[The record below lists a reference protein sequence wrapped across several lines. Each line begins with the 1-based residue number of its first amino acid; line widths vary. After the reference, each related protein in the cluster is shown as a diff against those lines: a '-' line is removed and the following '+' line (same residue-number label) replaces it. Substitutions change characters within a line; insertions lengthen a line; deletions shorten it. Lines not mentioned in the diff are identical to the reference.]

1 MSVLHMPRIRYGVP
15 LWLDRVPS
23 ARRPSY
29 PRYKGDSETDVV
41 IVGGGLAGCLA
52 AYTFRKAGIR
62 VTLLEADRVGLG
74 SAASLGWM
82 PEHPG
87 VPFRALQDAHG
98 LRSARKI
105 WEASRKS
112 ALDAAA
118 LLRRLAIRCDLTKVE
133 SVLVARDND
142 QLLRVKREHQAIAD
156 AGLDAVLVN
165 ARKLTTELRAEELL
179 SAIRTKNDAVCDPYR
194 ACTGLAAA
202 ASKAKA
208 LIFEHSAVV
217 KVKAG
222 RKQVEV
228 KTAGGTI
235 IANTVIMA
243 TNEPGPGCAAL
254 RRHVRVTDTYAVA
267 TPPLTGP
274 LMAPVAKALGKR
286 DVVMREA
293 AGIFGPGFPGP
304 ALPGVE
310 PPHVLLHTKDG
321 RILFSGADQKPVAE
335 RLAEKAII
343 QRTGQLMYELSRL
356 YPMISGTPPEYG
368 WSGRAVTATD
378 GLLLAGP
385 HRNFP
390 RHLFALGLGAT
401 GISGAF
407 LAARILL
414 RYYQE
419 TADQTDELFG
429 FGRVQ
434 PVRG

>member
-1 MSVLHMPRIRYGVP
+1 MARIRYGVP
-15 LWLDRVPS
+15 LWLDRVPT

-52 AYTFRKAGIR
+52 AYMFRKAGVR
-62 VTLLEADRVGLG
+62 VTLLEAERIGQS

-87 VPFRALQDAHG
+87 VPFRALQEAHG
-98 LRSARKI
+98 LRAARKI
-105 WEASRKS
+105 WEASRRS

-118 LLRRLAIRCDLTKVE
+118 LIKRLGIRCDLTKTE
-133 SVLVARDND
+133 SLLVARENAQAQ
-142 QLLRVKREHQAIAD
+142 QLKREYQARVD
-156 AGLDAVLVN
+156 AGVEAILVN
-165 ARKLTTELRAEELL
+165 ARKLTTDLHADDLIA
-179 SAIRTKNDAVCDPYR
+179 AIRTKNDSLCDPYR
-194 ACTGLAAA
+194 ACLGIAAA
-202 ASKAKA
+202 AIKSKA
-208 LIFEHSAVV
+208 LIFEQSPVV

-222 RKQVEV
+222 RKLVEV
-228 KTAGGTI
+228 KTAAGTI
-235 IANTVIMA
+235 TANTVVMA
-243 TNEPGPGCAAL
+243 TNEPGPGCGAL
-254 RRHVRVTDTYAVA
+254 RRHVRVWDTYAVA
-267 TPPLTGP
+267 TPQLTGP
-274 LMAPVAKALGKR
+274 LMGPVLRSLGKR
-286 DVVMREA
+286 DTVLREA

-310 PPHVLLHTKDG
+310 PPHVLLHTRDG
-321 RILFSGADQKPVAE
+321 RVVFGGADQKPVAT
-335 RLAEKAII
+335 RQNDKAIV

-368 WSGRAVTATD
+368 WSARSVTAAD

-390 RHLFALGLGAT
+390 RHLFAIGLGAT
-401 GISGAF
+401 GLAGAF
-407 LAARILL
+407 LAARILV
-414 RYYQE
+414 RHYQE
-419 TADQTDELFG
+419 SADQTDDLFG

>member
-1 MSVLHMPRIRYGVP
+1 MARIRYGVP
-15 LWLDRVPS
+15 LWLDRVPT

-52 AYTFRKAGIR
+52 AYTFRKAGVR
-62 VTLLEADRVGLG
+62 VTLLEADRVGQG

-87 VPFRALQDAHG
+87 VPFRALQEAHG
-98 LRSARKI
+98 LRAARKI
-105 WEASRKS
+105 WEASRRS
-112 ALDAAA
+112 ALDASA
-118 LLRRLAIRCDLTKVE
+118 LLRRLAIRCDLTKAD
-133 SVLVARDND
+133 SLLVARDND
-142 QLLRVKREHQAIAD
+142 QAQQLKREHQARVD
-156 AGLDAVLVN
+156 AGLDAVWVN
-165 ARKLTTELRAEELL
+165 ARKLSTDLHAENLIA
-179 SAIRTKNDAVCDPYR
+179 AIRTKNDSLCDPYR
-194 ACTGLAAA
+194 ACVGIAAA
-202 ASKAKA
+202 AVKSKA
-208 LIFEHSAVV
+208 LIFEQSPVV

-222 RKQVEV
+222 RKQVDV
-228 KTAGGTI
+228 KTAAGTI
-235 IANTVIMA
+235 TANTVVMA
-243 TNEPGPGCAAL
+243 TNEPGPGCGAL
-254 RRHVRVTDTYAVA
+254 RRHVRVWDTYAVA
-267 TPPLTGP
+267 TPQLTGP
-274 LMAPVAKALGKR
+274 LMGPVLRSLGKR
-286 DVVMREA
+286 DAVIREA

-310 PPHVLLHTKDG
+310 PPHVLLHTRDG
-321 RILFSGADQKPVAE
+321 RVVFSGADQKPVAA
-335 RLAEKAII
+335 RQGDKAIV

-368 WSGRAVTATD
+368 WSARAVTAAD

-390 RHLFALGLGAT
+390 RHLFAIGLGAT
-401 GISGAF
+401 GLAGAF

-414 RYYQE
+414 RHYQE
-419 TADQTDELFG
+419 SADQTDDLFG

>member
-1 MSVLHMPRIRYGVP
+1 MARIRYGTP
-15 LWLDRVPS
+15 LWLDRVPT

-29 PRYKGDSETDVV
+29 PRYKGESETDVV

-62 VTLLEADRVGLG
+62 VTLLEADRVGHS
-74 SAASLGWM
+74 SAASLGWL

-87 VPFRALQDAHG
+87 VPFRALQEAHG
-98 LRSARKI
+98 LRAARKI
-105 WEASRKS
+105 WEASRRS
-112 ALDAAA
+112 ALEAAA
-118 LLRRLAIRCDLTKVE
+118 LIRRLAIRCDLAKVD
-133 SVLVARDND
+133 SLLVARNNEQVQ
-142 QLLRVKREHQAIAD
+142 QLKREHQARVD
-156 AGLDAVLVN
+156 AGLDAVWVN
-165 ARKLTTELRAEELL
+165 TRKLTTDLRAEGLIA
-179 SAIRTKNDAVCDPYR
+179 AIRTKNDFTCDPFR
-194 ACTGLAAA
+194 ACMGLAAS

-208 LIFEHSAVV
+208 LIFEQSPVV

-228 KTAGGTI
+228 KTTSGAI
-235 IANTVIMA
+235 VAQAVVMA
-243 TNEPGPGCAAL
+243 TNEPGPGCGAL
-254 RRHVRVTDTYAVA
+254 RRHVRMADTYAVA
-267 TPPLTGP
+267 TPPLAGP
-274 LMAPVAKALGKR
+274 LMGPVMRSLGKR
-286 DVVMREA
+286 DVVIREA

-310 PPHVLLHTKDG
+310 PPHVLLHTRDG
-321 RILFSGADQKPVAE
+321 RVVFSGADQKPVAT
-335 RLAEKAII
+335 RLGDKAIV

-368 WSGRAVTATD
+368 WSARSVTAAD

-390 RHLFALGLGAT
+390 HHLFALGLGAT
-401 GISGAF
+401 GLAGAF

-419 TADQTDELFG
+419 SADQTDELFG